1 AALRLSHEPS
11 EGSQFLRRE
20 WIIAGPRGRGDSVAQ
35 GRARGSLASRKE
47 VYCMTR
53 AGSFLLDSGDRF
65 PDMTLNLVDG
75 GTLQLPDGLKEDWNV
90 LLFYRGHW

>member
-1 AALRLSHEPS
+1 
-11 EGSQFLRRE
+11 
-20 WIIAGPRGRGDSVAQ
+20 
-35 GRARGSLASRKE
+35 
-47 VYCMTR
+47 MTR